1 MEGVVLRRR
10 PHAQRGE
17 RHDHCPNTQVLAVSR
32 LLGAV
37 PVCASTVVLIT
48 GPQSAM
54 AAPPASSADRDCSDF
69 DNQRQAQNYF
79 IDRGGP
85 RRDPD
90 RLDADG
96 NGVACEAL
104 PCPCSRAGA
113 RPRPQRPRRR
123 AQTIRGR
130 VTRVVDGDTI
140 DVRSLERTRRR
151 RYRVRLLGIDSP
163 EVFGPGRVRRAP
175 GIGPPAAAGQ
185 RPQGAASDRPLAGHL
200 RPLRPPAGL
209 RPAARRAGCRARP
222 VAGRLGQGV
231 RVRRPALPASA
242 RISADPALSQE
253 GGRW

>member
-1 MEGVVLRRR
+1 LRRR
-10 PHAQRGE
+10 PHAQPGE

-104 PCPCSRAGA
+104 PYGLRSAGA
-113 RPRPQRPRRR
+113 PNL
-123 AQTIRGR
+123 T
-130 VTRVVDGDTI
+130 
-140 DVRSLERTRRR
+140 
-151 RYRVRLLGIDSP
+151 
-163 EVFGPGRVRRAP
+163 
-175 GIGPPAAAGQ
+175 
-185 RPQGAASDRPLAGHL
+185 
-200 RPLRPPAGL
+200 
-209 RPAARRAGCRARP
+209 
-222 VAGRLGQGV
+222 
-231 RVRRPALPASA
+231 PASA
-242 RISADPALSQE
+242 WRRSE
-253 GGRW
+253 TKCCR